1 MNRLNSRFLFRT
13 LITINFLITSILAG
27 LNAQNNSPA
36 ISPVQ
41 GSQQAKPP
49 YSYKDNAQYVE
60 RMSHFEVYRKKGR
73 IVMLGNSITARVN
86 WSELLGSDNII
97 NRGIGSDITEGYLSR
112 MEYIYSIEPK
122 ICYIMGGVNDIA
134 RNVPREEIVE
144 NVKKIIDGLK
154 EHKIIPVLQ
163 SVLHVTDTYPNN
175 VIFNQKIENLNVELV
190 KLANE
195 CNITFLDLNAH
206 LSSGNQLISEYAI
219 KDGIHLSGAGYEKWR
234 TVLLA
239 DLKKHRVKP

>member
-1 MNRLNSRFLFRT
+1 MNRLKRRSFFKT
-13 LITINFLITSILAG
+13 LIAISILITALLTG
-27 LNAQNNSPA
+27 GNAQNSTPA
-36 ISPVQ
+36 RTPVSD
-41 GSQQAKPP
+41 SQQAKPAW
-49 YSYKDNAQYVE
+49 SYKDNSQYVE
-60 RMSHFEVYRKKGR
+60 RMSHFNVYSKKGR
-73 IVMLGNSITARVN
+73 IVMLGNSITARVD

-112 MEYIYSIEPK
+112 MEYIYSVRPK

-134 RNVPREEIVE
+134 RNVPQEDIVK
-144 NVKKIIDGLK
+144 NIKKIIDGLK

-175 VIFNQKIENLNVELV
+175 AVFNQKIESLNVELV
-190 KLANE
+190 KLADE

-206 LSSGNQLISEYAI
+206 LSSGKQLIKEYAI